1 MRGKTYYTAK
11 KLTVAALVVNL
22 LPLLWRFISNY
33 MMANRV
39 DDGALDN
46 YDLILL
52 IGQALIPIAAGISLI
67 LAVVGT
73 VFSAV
78 SKKQGDIGA
87 GKLIAA
93 DIIIILLA
101 GAVAAYTFWVFFVIG
116 SATLFSP

>member
-1 MRGKTYYTAK
+1 ML
-11 KLTVAALVVNL
+11 KLGH
-22 LPLLWRFISNY
+22 
-33 MMANRV
+33 NRV

-46 YDLILL
+46 YGLILL
-52 IGQALIPIAAGISLI
+52 IGQALIPITAAIGLI

-116 SATLFSP
+116 SVTLFSP